1 MTTGTL
7 ESVLKETVT
16 STNMHNNHPP
26 NKPTLYRVSLTFS
39 STMTQA
45 NKQNIKIDHP
55 YILVYPE
62 KVFVIPR

>member
-1 MTTGTL
+1 MTTRTL

-16 STNMHNNHPP
+16 STNMHNNHLP

-45 NKQNIKIDHP
+45 NEQNTKIDHP